1 MLMDRRTCVIVL
13 AALTLL
19 AGCAS
24 GTPGGNNPGGLGSSW
39 ETPGATNPPSGRQ
52 VGTPPAGDVAS
63 HLATGDA
70 ALDGNDLATA
80 EREYR
85 DASRLDPA
93 SAKAQFGLG
102 NVYVR
107 QGKFLEAETAFKA
120 AVALDPR
127 SAASYA
133 NLAVTYY
140 QMDKL
145 QEAADALESALR
157 IEPDDA
163 QTLYLMGAVRLQ
175 LGDLATSEQYLLKA
189 RESDPN
195 LPEVY
200 YGLGAL
206 YKLKGQKQEAIAA
219 FEKFLAIGPGQDAA
233 AVSHA
238 QQELDELRQQQ

>member
-1 MLMDRRTCVIVL
+1 MIFRCIACNR
-13 AALTLL
+13 A
-19 AGCAS
+19 
-24 GTPGGNNPGGLGSSW
+24 
-39 ETPGATNPPSGRQ
+39 PP
-52 VGTPPAGDVAS
+52 
-63 HLATGDA
+63 
-70 ALDGNDLATA
+70 
-80 EREYR
+80 
-85 DASRLDPA
+85 DPA